1 MRGSGR
7 EIRVAGTPEDT
18 KVIVGGRGAKESK
31 VGGGV
36 TNRLGEEAV
45 ERIGSSTQPL
55 SLVAGCKGGLEKQG
69 THDVVRGADHAF
81 SPAVLIRGIG
91 ARHRQLNVVGEK
103 EGMTGG
109 VVEFVT
115 VVTLV
120 TEGHGPSDARKRRV
134 TTRANSTRDTRERH
148 MNQTHEQH
156 DDDERHTCEQSARHM
171 RWRRRKARMTTC
183 VTMSK

>member
-103 EGMTGG
+103 EGMGRG
-109 VVEFVT
+109 VVKLPP
-115 VVTLV
+115 VVTLDSPN
-120 TEGHGPSDARKRRV
+120 GASRLNGNPSEEVRKGGGTYHTSNAREKSIS
-134 TTRANSTRDTRERH
+134 NESS
-148 MNQTHEQH
+148 NP
-156 DDDERHTCEQSARHM
+156 
-171 RWRRRKARMTTC
+171 K
-183 VTMSK
+183 